1 MRLARKALTPE
12 CPCSRCEVRKEF
24 PPTGPPP
31 GSEVGLLTQGL
42 GVPGGPRARALGF
55 HGRKVRGEAARG
67 GNVPGRRA
75 RPIDD
80 NSHGRAS
87 AAAEPRLQSNQTW
100 ERERE
105 SSRLQDQFGAY
116 TVFFLQF
123 PLSRWRVVVGC
134 VGCANEM
141 CRRRGTFFASSIPR
155 MMDHGTW
162 TTPQLMAFGPESG
175 VAAAA
180 AGGGA
185 AAADAAVPNLTNRLF
200 IHPSIQCRCAR
211 ARCRDWGHDGMVPE
225 K

>member
-1 MRLARKALTPE
+1 MR
-12 CPCSRCEVRKEF
+12 
-24 PPTGPPP
+24 
-31 GSEVGLLTQGL
+31 
-42 GVPGGPRARALGF
+42 LGF

-67 GNVPGRRA
+67 GTCRGDGPGRLMTILTGVPA
-75 RPIDD
+75 
-80 NSHGRAS
+80 
-87 AAAEPRLQSNQTW
+87 PRLSLACSRTRHGG
-100 ERERE
+100 ERERAAGCRI
-105 SSRLQDQFGAY
+105 SLARIRFF
-116 TVFFLQF
+116 FFLQF

-141 CRRRGTFFASSIPR
+141 CRRRGKFFASSIPR